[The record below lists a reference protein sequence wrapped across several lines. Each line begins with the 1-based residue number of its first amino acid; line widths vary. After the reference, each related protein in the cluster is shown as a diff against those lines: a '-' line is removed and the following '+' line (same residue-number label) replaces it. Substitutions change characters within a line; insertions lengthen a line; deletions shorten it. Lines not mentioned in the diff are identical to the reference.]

1 MTSVNV
7 PSGVFVPPIC
17 AGVVG
22 AVGIRSV
29 DIPKP
34 DGSIEHKREFYIA
47 PSTEGE
53 RKGAEFGRKYFGVIG
68 KKIFGTLGYV
78 FGPADEENNKNK

>member
-7 PSGVFVPPIC
+7 PSGIIGPPVCTNAI
-17 AGVVG
+17 G
-22 AVGIRSV
+22 AACIRSLY
-29 DIPKP
+29 IPKP

-68 KKIFGTLGYV
+68 EKIFGTLGYV